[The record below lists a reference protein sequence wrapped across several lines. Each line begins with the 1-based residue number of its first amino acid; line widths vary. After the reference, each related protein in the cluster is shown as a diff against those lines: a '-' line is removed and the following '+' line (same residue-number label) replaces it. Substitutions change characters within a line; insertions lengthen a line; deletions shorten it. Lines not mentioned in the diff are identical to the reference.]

1 MTPWTAAHQ
10 SFLSLTISWGLL
22 KLMSI
27 ESMMPFNHLIFC
39 LTLLLLPSILP
50 SIRTFFSESVLHIRW
65 SKYWSFSPSIGSSS
79 EYSGLISFRID
90 CFHLLTVQRN
100 IKSLLQHHNS
110 KASIL
115 QCSAIFI
122 TTEKNHSFDHID
134 IYGQSDSSAF

>member
-39 LTLLLLPSILP
+39 LTLFLLPSIFP
-50 SIRTFFSESVLHIRW
+50 SIRTFFNESVLHVRW
-65 SKYWSFSPSIGSSS
+65 SKYWSFSPSIGSSN

-110 KASIL
+110 KASVL

-122 TTEKNHSFDHID
+122 TTEKNHSFDYID
-134 IYGQSDSSAF
+134 IYGQSDRSFF